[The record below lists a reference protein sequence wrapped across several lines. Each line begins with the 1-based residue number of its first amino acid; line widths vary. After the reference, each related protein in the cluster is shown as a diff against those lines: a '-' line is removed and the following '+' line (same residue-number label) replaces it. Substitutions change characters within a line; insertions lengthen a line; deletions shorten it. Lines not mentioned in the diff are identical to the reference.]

1 MPSQTTNPQH
11 HAADLLL
18 QGQIVE
24 ASACLSDAIRQG
36 ESADL
41 WNDWAVVQFSL
52 AEQAFRRA
60 LALAPA
66 HPDAASNLGSLLFT
80 LGKRDEAAALLAQS
94 LPFAAGPVLAQIK
107 TLLHFCSDPGNQP
120 PPTAPLEPPPKSAST
135 PNRLQ
140 CSCGHAPL
148 IQRGKKIGRPRASE
162 FHQATHCNSC
172 GFMSFDA
179 PPLAFLAEYYKGEYT
194 RNAASW
200 YNPATDY
207 DPARTAEYA
216 GYVLTHLKEYI
227 DCPQPLLHEC
237 GCSFGGIVAKLR
249 AHGFQATGTDL
260 NSTAIAEGARK
271 NNPWIFAESERDFFR
286 RHPQQ
291 DFHVIYLYHA
301 LEHMPSPLDFLAD
314 IRPAIEKNGIAFIVV
329 PNSVN
334 YFSLSRSF
342 EENSWFAYP
351 DHLNYF
357 SPGSLPCLAR
367 ASGYAI
373 LEVETRRLAATDAD
387 AQSLFP
393 CKPDSHQWRIT
404 ERLIQQSLLGHELRF
419 VLTPQG
425 SSVAA
430 RFASQIRATQSLCE
444 AARQNELRLLD
455 LAATA

>member
-1 MPSQTTNPQH
+1 MPSNTTSKDR
-11 HAADLLL
+11 AADLLL

-24 ASACLSDAIRQG
+24 ASTCLSDAIRQS

-60 LALAPA
+60 LELAPA

-80 LGKRDEAAALLAQS
+80 LGKREEAAALLAQS
-94 LPFAAGPVLAQIK
+94 LPFAAGAALAQIK
-107 TLLHFCSDPGNQP
+107 TLLRFCSDPRSL
-120 PPTAPLEPPPKSAST
+120 PPTPAPLEPAPKSAPT

-140 CSCGHAPL
+140 CSCGHSPL
-148 IQRGKKIGRPRASE
+148 IQRGKKIGRPRGSQ
-162 FHQATHCNSC
+162 FHQASRCNSC

-179 PPLAFLAEYYKGEYT
+179 PPLDFLAEYYKGEYT
-194 RNAASW
+194 KNAASW
-200 YNPATDY
+200 YNPASDY

-216 GYVLTHLKEYI
+216 GYVLAHVKKYI
-227 DCPQPLLHEC
+227 DCQQPLLHEC

-249 AHGFQATGTDL
+249 ALGFQATGTDL
-260 NSTAIAEGARK
+260 NSTAIAEGSQK
-271 NNPWIFAESERDFFR
+271 NNPWIFAESDRDFFR
-286 RHPQQ
+286 RHQAQ
-291 DFHVIYLYHA
+291 AFHLIYLYHA
-301 LEHMPSPLDFLAD
+301 LEHMPSPLDFFHD
-314 IRPAIEKNGIAFIVV
+314 IRPAIEKDGIAFIVV

-351 DHLNYF
+351 DHLSYF

-367 ASGYAI
+367 ASGYAV
-373 LEVETRRLAATDAD
+373 LELETRRLASTDAD
-387 AQSLFP
+387 AQSLFS
-393 CKPDSHQWRIT
+393 CKPASHQWRIT
-404 ERLIQQSLLGHELRF
+404 EHLIQQSLLGHELRF

-430 RFASQIRATQSLCE
+430 RFASQIRATHALCE
-444 AARQNELRLLD
+444 SAKENELRLLD
-455 LAATA
+455 LAATE